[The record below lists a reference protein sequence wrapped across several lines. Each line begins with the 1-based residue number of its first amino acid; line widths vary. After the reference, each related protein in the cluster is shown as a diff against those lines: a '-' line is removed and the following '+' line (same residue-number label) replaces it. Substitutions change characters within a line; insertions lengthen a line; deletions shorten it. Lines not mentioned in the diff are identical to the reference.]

1 MAAGRGR
8 ARTPTILQMEGA
20 ECGAAALAIVL
31 AHHGRWTPLE
41 ELRAACNV
49 GRDGSSARSIARA
62 ARAEGME
69 VQAFRAEPGD
79 LRRLR
84 FPLIA
89 HWGMDHFV
97 VVEGIGRRG
106 VWLNDPATGPRRV
119 TAAEFDSGF
128 TGVVLAMQPGPSFR
142 PRGGAPSLRRSL
154 AARLDGSGGAL
165 AFVVLVSLALVVPGL
180 MVPAFTRVFID
191 RVLIER
197 FDHWLAPL
205 LLGMAGCA
213 LAIALLTWLQREV
226 LLRLETRLAVAGSL
240 AFAGHVLRLPVAY
253 FAQRQPAQVAGRT
266 ALNDRIAQLL
276 AGEVGAA
283 VAGLLTATA
292 YLAAMLLFAPALGAV
307 VLLLAAASLS
317 LLAWSSRALRDDNR
331 RLLAAAASHDGFA
344 LQGLRMIESYKAAG
358 AEQQL
363 RQRLVAMNARVLNL
377 RQDLGAGQARLAA
390 LPGLT
395 AMAAGGLVL
404 AVGGNMVIAGDM
416 TLGTLVAFQALL
428 AGFLAPLAQ
437 LLQLG
442 SRMQDAEACLR
453 LLDDTLQ
460 HPAAPEFG
468 RPEAGGPE
476 HGGGRLAGAVAAE
489 AIGFRHGAGGPL
501 LLADVSF
508 DLAPGE
514 LLGIAGASGAGK
526 STLAGLVAGLAEPVS
541 GRVLLDGIPLS
552 ELPRQRLRRSLAYVG
567 QSGAIFEGTL
577 RDNIT
582 LWDETVP
589 EERIVAAARL
599 ALLHDTALARGGYGA
614 RLREGGTNLSGGQR
628 ARLEIARALAREPAV
643 LVLDEATAALDD
655 ETEAAVLS
663 NLRRTGA
670 TILLVAHRWSAL
682 RECDRVLL
690 LDAGRVAQ
698 LGPPARLL
706 AEAGP
711 FRRLMQAG

>member
-1 MAAGRGR
+1 MTGLGR
-8 ARTPTILQMEGA
+8 ARTPTILQMEAA

-49 GRDGSSARSIARA
+49 GRDGSSARSIAQA
-62 ARAEGME
+62 ARAEGLE

-79 LRRLR
+79 LPRMR
-84 FPLIA
+84 FPLVA

-97 VVEGIGRRG
+97 VVEGFGRGG
-106 VWLNDPATGPRRV
+106 VWLNDPASGPRRV

-142 PRGGAPSLRRSL
+142 PRGRPPSLRRSL

-165 AFVVLVSLALVVPGL
+165 AFVVLISLALVVPGL
-180 MVPAFTRVFID
+180 MVPAFTRVFVD
-191 RVLIER
+191 RILIER

-213 LAIALLTWLQREV
+213 LAMALLTWLQREV
-226 LLRLETRLAVAGSL
+226 LLRLETRLALAGSL
-240 AFAGHVLRLPVAY
+240 GFAGHVLRLPVGY
-253 FAQRQPAQVAGRT
+253 FAQRQPAQVAGRA
-266 ALNDRIAQLL
+266 ALNDRVAQLL
-276 AGEVGAA
+276 AGDVGAA
-283 VAGLLTATA
+283 LAGLLTATA

-307 VLLLAAASLS
+307 VLLLAAGSLGV
-317 LLAWSSRALRDDNR
+317 LAWSSRALRDDNR
-331 RLLAAAASHDGFA
+331 RLLAATAGHDGFA
-344 LQGLRMIESYKAAG
+344 RQGLRMIESYKAAG
-358 AEQQL
+358 AEQRL
-363 RQRLVAMNARVLNL
+363 RQRLSAMSARALNL
-377 RQDLGAGQARLAA
+377 RQEIGAAQARLAA

-395 AMAAGGLVL
+395 AVAAGGLVL
-404 AVGGNMVIAGDM
+404 AIGGNLVIAGDM

-442 SRMQDAEACLR
+442 GRMQDGEACLR

-460 HPAAPEFG
+460 HPVAPEFG
-468 RPEAGGPE
+468 RPDEGGERSGP
-476 HGGGRLAGAVAAE
+476 GGRLSGAVVAE
-489 AIGFRHGAGGPL
+489 GIAFRHGAGGRL
-501 LLADVSF
+501 LLDDISF
-508 DLAPGE
+508 ELAPGE
-514 LLGIAGASGAGK
+514 MLGIAGASGAGK

-541 GRVLLDGIPLS
+541 GRVLLDGMPLA
-552 ELPRQRLRRSLAYVG
+552 ELPRQRMRRSLAHVG
-567 QSGAIFEGTL
+567 QSGSIFEGTL
-577 RDNIT
+577 RDNIA
-582 LWDETVP
+582 LWDETMP

-614 RLREGGTNLSGGQR
+614 RLREGGSDLSGGQR
-628 ARLEIARALAREPAV
+628 ARLEIARALVREPAV
-643 LVLDEATAALDD
+643 LILDEATAALDD

-682 RECDRVLL
+682 RECDRVLV

-706 AEAGP
+706 AEPGP